1 MKKLLITCICTFI
14 CLCISDLC
22 KSQAPIDQAKAP
34 SQHAAEASELF
45 SSDEVLDVQLVG
57 NIRSVLDD
65 RGDKPTY
72 HPLSLSYK
80 SKDGNPVNIPIQAK
94 TRGHFRKSR
103 SNCVYPPLLLSFSN
117 KEAKANTLFAEQDKI
132 KLVMPCKDDNYVV
145 KEWLVYKLYNLITP
159 KSFRAR
165 LVRVSLNDDQ
175 KKKVLATFYGV
186 LLEEEKQMAKRNQ
199 QLLVNRRLRP
209 ENTESNT
216 FMTMAVFEYMI
227 GNTDWS
233 VQYLQNI
240 KLLATDSTAIPMV
253 VPYDFDHAGIV
264 NTPYALPAEEL
275 QMSSVRERRYRGY
288 CIADMKRFDQ
298 AIAQFNQL
306 KNDFYS
312 VYTNCSLLDP
322 KYIKSTTAYLDDFY
336 KTINDPKTLKK
347 EFGYPCDPN
356 GTGNVV
362 IKGLREE

>member
-1 MKKLLITCICTFI
+1 MNRSVLACICSCI
-14 CLCISDLC
+14 CLFSPGIIQTQGPLNKVNSL
-22 KSQAPIDQAKAP
+22 SQRG
-34 SQHAAEASELF
+34 AAESELF
-45 SSDEVLDVQLVG
+45 STDEVLDLQLNG
-57 NIRSVLDD
+57 NIRAVLDD
-65 RGDKPTY
+65 RGDNPTN

-80 SKDGNPVNIPIQAK
+80 SKDGQEVNIPIQAK

-103 SNCVYPPLLLSFSN
+103 SNCVYPPLLLTFSK
-117 KEAKANTLFAEQDKI
+117 KEAAANTLFADQDKI

-145 KEWLVYKLYNLITP
+145 KEWLVYKLYNLVTP

-175 KKKVLATFYGV
+175 KKKVLGTFYGV

-199 QLLVNRRLRP
+199 EQLVNRKLRP

-216 FMTMAVFEYMI
+216 FITMAVFEYMI

-240 KLLATDSTAIPMV
+240 KLLATDSMAVPTV

-264 NTPYALPAEEL
+264 STPYALPAEEL

-312 VYTNCSLLDP
+312 LYTHCPLLDQ

-336 KTINDPKTLKK
+336 KTINDPKSLKK